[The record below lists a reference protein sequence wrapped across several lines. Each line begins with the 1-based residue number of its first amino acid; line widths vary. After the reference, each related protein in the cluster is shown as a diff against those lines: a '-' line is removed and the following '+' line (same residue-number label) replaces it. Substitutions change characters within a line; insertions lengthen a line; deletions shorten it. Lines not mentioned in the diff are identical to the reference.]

1 MSRYGQWTMSAS
13 VDPRDA
19 VGAALDAV
27 ATAFPEERREHARQ
41 LQAVIDAN
49 PAHRERALL
58 KLA

>member
-1 MSRYGQWTMSAS
+1 MSAS